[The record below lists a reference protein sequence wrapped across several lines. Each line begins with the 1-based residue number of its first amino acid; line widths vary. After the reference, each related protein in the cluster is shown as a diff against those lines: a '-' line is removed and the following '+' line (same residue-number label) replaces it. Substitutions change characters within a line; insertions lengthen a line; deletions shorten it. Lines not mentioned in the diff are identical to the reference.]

1 METPYLA
8 APFPPTPAVCALSNH
23 GGPLTTSPGLP
34 ISRWC
39 YRISPI
45 LSQHCASGIGASS
58 PVHAAVEAPR
68 SDWTALSE
76 TSSAEHP
83 CRHDNLPVSQHGV
96 CLRRGGVAGH
106 VSRRLL
112 DWLETAIYSS
122 WIRRPALGPSGVSL
136 SAQSAISDSLSA
148 VLSHFESLRPAA
160 PSGRLSPVFL
170 TTGCQISLNW
180 WPGSFLRH
188 VTFRNNSFQV
198 QLSPTSKG
206 FY

>member
-1 METPYLA
+1 MGNPAVLQDGD
-8 APFPPTPAVCALSNH
+8 PLPGSSFSPTPAVCALSNH

-96 CLRRGGVAGH
+96 CLRRGGV
-106 VSRRLL
+106 
-112 DWLETAIYSS
+112 
-122 WIRRPALGPSGVSL
+122 SGSC
-136 SAQSAISDSLSA
+136 
-148 VLSHFESLRPAA
+148 F
-160 PSGRLSPVFL
+160 PVFSL
-170 TTGCQISLNW
+170 TGKRPRLI
-180 WPGSFLRH
+180 
-188 VTFRNNSFQV
+188 
-198 QLSPTSKG
+198 
-206 FY
+206 